1 MSEQNSNVEPWLR
14 GPIEGIVPQLTP
26 IAYSLMQVMEEL
38 PRIVAGISGAKLWVT
53 PGGAASIGF
62 HLKHLAG
69 SLDRLYTYARGE
81 KLSNEQFKALDEEK
95 STDEK
100 DVNESMAK
108 ALSQIEKA
116 IQQLREAKAESLH
129 ETRFVG
135 RAQLPST
142 QLALLYHGA
151 EHVQR
156 HVGAIIATAKV
167 LSGNSQVTS
176 S

>member
-1 MSEQNSNVEPWLR
+1 
-14 GPIEGIVPQLTP
+14 
-26 IAYSLMQVMEEL
+26 MQVIEDL
-38 PRIVAGISGAKLWVT
+38 PRIVDGTSKEELWVT

-81 KLSNEQFKALDEEK
+81 TLSQEQFAALNEEK
-95 STDEK
+95 NADEK
-100 DVNESMAK
+100 DVNDLLAK
-108 ALSQIEKA
+108 AISQIEKEL
-116 IQQLREAKAESLH
+116 QQLRETKAETLH

-135 RAQLPST
+135 RAQLPSN

-156 HVGAIIATAKV
+156 HVGAMIATAKV
-167 LSGNSQVTS
+167 LSGKSKVTS
-176 S
+176 SKSI